1 MTFRDALHAT
11 LQGIV
16 IKVLVPTWAMGFT
29 KGFRHTRLAF
39 DELQVCKVA
48 ERFAYLMIF
57 FVAIPYGDDSRTQ
70 KIPAESRQ

>member
-16 IKVLVPTWAMGFT
+16 VKVLVPAWAMGFT
-29 KGFRHTRLAF
+29 KSFRHIRLAF

-48 ERFAYLMIF
+48 ERFTYLMIF
-57 FVAIPYGDDSRTQ
+57 FVAIPYGNDSRAQ
-70 KIPAESRQ
+70 RIPAQRR